1 MPRRDREVNHA
12 NVHAMGPLG
21 GGEAIEA
28 PCLHPAPHM
37 RALGVRKRL
46 PLDLD
51 QPDYIT
57 TDPDTLE
64 PLVAVA
70 GGRGRGD
77 EELGVHDRPTIPI
90 PPAPFESGVR
100 LGPKATALIAVTV
113 DVVAADLTRDP
124 RSESWVS
131 PPEAADRAEEEGAI
145 TPRVA
150 AFSLVRAL
158 RGC

>member
-1 MPRRDREVNHA
+1 MTEIRPSRGD
-12 NVHAMGPLG
+12 G
-21 GGEAIEA
+21 GTALA
-28 PCLHPAPHM
+28 PGAGM

-57 TDPDTLE
+57 TDPDTVE

-70 GGRGRGD
+70 EVVRDGV
-77 EELGVHDRPTIPI
+77 ELGVHDRPTIPI

-100 LGPKATALIAVTV
+100 LGPKATVLIAVTV
-113 DVVAADLTRDP
+113 DLVTADLTRDP
-124 RSESWVS
+124 RSESWVA
-131 PPEAADRAEEEGAI
+131 PPEADVRAEDEAAI